1 MDTIM
6 LEDRVSSLFDDR
18 IEALFQAKE
27 DLTSL
32 ISQAGELL
40 VHSLLSDGKVLCCG
54 NGGSASTA
62 AVFSAMMLNRFE
74 RERPSLPA
82 IALSADTTTLTA
94 VAADYSYNDIFSKQI
109 RAIGQPNDLLLAI
122 STTGKS
128 ANMVQAI
135 QAAHDR
141 EMTVLAITGKDGGDV
156 ARLLY
161 PEDMEIR
168 VNSDSTPRIHELH
181 LSIIH
186 MLCDLIDGQLFGME

>member
-1 MDTIM
+1 M

-32 ISQAGELL
+32 IAQAGELL
-40 VHSLLSDGKVLCCG
+40 VHALLSDGKVLCCG
-54 NGGSASTA
+54 NGGSAATA
-62 AVFSAMMLNRFE
+62 AVFSAKMLNRFE

-82 IALSADTTTLTA
+82 ISLSADTTTLTS

-141 EMTVLAITGKDGGDV
+141 EMTILAITGKDGGDV

-168 VNSDSTPRIHELH
+168 VNSQSTPRIHELH

-186 MLCDLIDGQLFGME
+186 MFCDLIDGQLFGME

>member
-1 MDTIM
+1 M
-6 LEDRVSSLFDDR
+6 LEERVSSLFDDR

-27 DLTSL
+27 DLTPL
-32 ISQAGELL
+32 IAQAGELL
-40 VHSLLSDGKVLCCG
+40 VHSLLSDGKVISCG
-54 NGGSASTA
+54 NGGSASNAAIFTA
-62 AVFSAMMLNRFE
+62 KMLNRFE
-74 RERPSLPA
+74 RERPALPA
-82 IALSADTTTLTA
+82 ISLTADSNTLTA
-94 VAADYSYNDIFSKQI
+94 IAEDYSYNDVFSKQI

-122 STTGKS
+122 TTSGKS
-128 ANMVQAI
+128 ANMVQAV

-141 EMTVLAITGKDGGDV
+141 EMTILAITGKDGGDV

-168 VNSDSTPRIHELH
+168 ITSDSLPRIHEIH